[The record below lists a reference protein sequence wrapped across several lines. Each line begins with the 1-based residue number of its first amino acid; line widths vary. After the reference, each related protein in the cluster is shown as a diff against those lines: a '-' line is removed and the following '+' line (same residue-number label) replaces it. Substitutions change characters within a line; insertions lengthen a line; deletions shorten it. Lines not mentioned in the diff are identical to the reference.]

1 MLAAALD
8 HAKPVSMSAEG
19 DLLIRLDE
27 PNEVF
32 QRKIE
37 GGRDQILGAV
47 REVIGTGKSVRLVL
61 GEEAKAPAAPP
72 KRLTQETL
80 KTDEVARLR
89 RSDALLGAAIDALD
103 LELMDD

>member
-19 DLLIRLDE
+19 DLTIRLDE
-27 PNEVF
+27 ANEVF

-37 GGRDQILGAV
+37 GGRDQILVAL
-47 REVIGTGKSVRLVL
+47 REVVGAGKSVRLVL
-61 GEEAKAPAAPP
+61 GAEAPAAAPR
-72 KRLTQETL
+72 RLTQETL
-80 KTDEVARLR
+80 KTEEVARLR

-103 LELMDD
+103 LELMDE

>member
-8 HAKPVSMSAEG
+8 HAKPVGMSAEG
-19 DLLIRLDE
+19 DLTIRLDE

-37 GGRDQILGAV
+37 GGREQILGAV
-47 REVIGTGKSVRLVL
+47 REVFGNGRNVKLAMG
-61 GEEAKAPAAPP
+61 GEAPAAP

-80 KTDEVARLR
+80 KTEEVARLR

>member
-8 HAKPVSMSAEG
+8 HAKPVAMSAEG
-19 DLLIRLDE
+19 DLTIRLEE

-37 GGRDQILGAV
+37 GGREQILGAV
-47 REVIGTGKSVRLVL
+47 KEVFGTGRGVKLALAS
-61 GEEAKAPAAPP
+61 EPPPAPR
-72 KRLTQETL
+72 RLTQETL
-80 KTDEVARLR
+80 KTEEVARLR

-103 LELMDD
+103 LELMDE

>member
-8 HAKPVSMSAEG
+8 HTSPVTMSAEG
-19 DLLIRLDE
+19 DLTLRLDE

-47 REVIGTGKSVRLVL
+47 REVFGVGKGVRLAL
-61 GEEAKAPAAPP
+61 AAEAPP
-72 KRLTQETL
+72 PPRRLTQETL
-80 KTDEVARLR
+80 KTEEVARLR
-89 RSDALLGAAIDALD
+89 RSDSLLGAAIDALD
-103 LELMDD
+103 LELMDE

>member
-8 HAKPVSMSAEG
+8 HAKPVSMSDEG
-19 DLLIRLDE
+19 DLAIRLDE
-27 PNEVF
+27 ANDVF

-37 GGRDQILGAV
+37 GGRDQILAAL
-47 REVIGTGKSVRLVL
+47 REVVGVGRSVRLAQGTEV
-61 GEEAKAPAAPP
+61 PAAPP

-80 KTDEVARLR
+80 KTEEVARLR